1 MWSVAGA
8 EMGNSKTST
17 KQVVDKRVTIAQA
30 ARDIVI
36 AAMNKGQLIPVVLG
50 AGIIIILWRMPSDD
64 VTKLANRL
72 LDMLSNHAIVG
83 YALWLVTI
91 MVWYVHATHVRNVHN
106 VESGRIGKEKSRL
119 QEQLSDRAL
128 PSSRGP
134 K

>member
-1 MWSVAGA
+1 
-8 EMGNSKTST
+8 MGNSKANA
-17 KQVVDKRVTIAQA
+17 KQVVDKRVTMAQA
-30 ARDIVI
+30 TRDIVI
-36 AAMNKGQLIPVVLG
+36 AAMNKGQLIPVLLG
-50 AGIIIILWRMPSDD
+50 ACIIIILWRMPSDD

-72 LDMLSNHAIVG
+72 LDLLSNHAIFG

-91 MVWYVHATHVRNVHN
+91 MLWYVHATHVRNVHN

-119 QEQLSDRAL
+119 QEQLLERPL